1 MNNAMKKPKK
11 RYRQQREVPI
21 LTSTIPDR
29 EKVEGEPHMVGY
41 VRVSTADQSLQRQ
54 VDELVIAGVAAVDVF
69 SDVGTGANMERDGWE
84 NCVKD
89 LQSGDILV
97 IHSIDRLSRDLVNTM
112 STLKALNDRGVRVKV
127 LTLDFDSQ
135 VPIGRFVFSMMAA
148 FAQFERDVI
157 RERTI
162 HGLAKARAR
171 GIMGGRK
178 LTFTDEQIAA
188 AVAEQPT
195 FKAAAKKLGASE
207 ITIKRRM
214 AAIRSKEKQQ

>member
-1 MNNAMKKPKK
+1 MKKPKK

-188 AVAEQPT
+188 AVAEQPNH
-195 FKAAAKKLGASE
+195 KAAAKKIGASE

-214 AAIRSKEKQQ
+214 AAIRAKEKANG

>member
-1 MNNAMKKPKK
+1 MKKPKK

-171 GIMGGRK
+171 GVMGGRK
-178 LTFTDEQIAA
+178 LTFTDEQIVA
-188 AVAEQPT
+188 AVAEQPNQ
-195 FKAAAKKLGASE
+195 KAAAKKIGASE

-214 AAIRSKEKQQ
+214 AAIRAKEKQQ